1 MRIGSEYQLMT
12 KRKTSI
18 LRGILLGVVPLVLI
32 VAGAAIYASGGRY
45 VTSENAYVKAD
56 IIQISPEIEGRVSE
70 VLVQENQKVFGGQ
83 VLFRLDPRPFK
94 IALAEAKAELAS
106 VRHKIA
112 AFRASYAEEL
122 SEIESAEERV
132 RYLKLEVVRQ
142 GKLKTTGFAAG
153 SKQEKAEHELSMAK
167 RSVLSSRQ
175 RINKVVAELGGD
187 PELPVEE
194 HPLYLAALAKQERAE
209 LDLSRTEVRAP
220 AAGRLSKVTLQ
231 GGEHIEAGNAV
242 FALVKTGDFWVQVN
256 IKEVKLT
263 HLTVGQKATVVLDAY
278 PNVTWDAEVESISPA
293 TGAEFS
299 LLPAQNATGNW
310 VKVVQRVPL
319 RLKLVPRPSSPPLR
333 AGMTASISID
343 TGHERNL
350 SAIAADLLPK

>member
-1 MRIGSEYQLMT
+1 MT
-12 KRKTSI
+12 KRKNSI

-56 IIQISPEIEGRVSE
+56 IIQISPEIEGRVVE
-70 VLVQENQKVFGGQ
+70 VLVRENQPVASGQ
-83 VLFRLDPRPFK
+83 VLFRLDKRPFK
-94 IALAEAKAELAS
+94 IALAEAEAELAS

-112 AFRASYAEEL
+112 SFRANYQEEL

-167 RSVLSSRQ
+167 RSVSSSRQ
-175 RINKVVAELGGD
+175 RLNKVVAELGGD
-187 PELPVEE
+187 PELPVEQ
-194 HPLYLAALAKQERAE
+194 HPLYLAALAKKERAE

-220 AAGRLSKVTLQ
+220 DSGRLSKVTLQ

-242 FALVKTGDFWVQVN
+242 FALVKTGDYWVQVN

-263 HLTVGQKATVVLDAY
+263 HIAEGQKATVVLDAY

-299 LLPAQNATGNW
+299 LLPAQNASGNW
-310 VKVVQRVPL
+310 VKVVQRIPVRLQIVPQDGA
-319 RLKLVPRPSSPPLR
+319 PPLR
-333 AGMTASISID
+333 AGMSVAVSID
-343 TGHERNL
+343 TKHERP
-350 SAIAADLLPK
+350 LPDVLNQARAWILPAEPE